1 MSVLAELVSGIGSGA
16 IEVVDL
22 TAPLTERVPVIQLPP
37 PFANTPGFALEEI
50 SRYDERGPAWYW
62 NTIHTGEHVGTHFD
76 APIHWVSGKDKLD
89 VSQVPVRPVASCA
102 RSSTRTRVRPGV
114 VASHDGMI
122 AVAPKPGVA
131 HGDVQVPAS

>member
-1 MSVLAELVSGIGSGA
+1 MRGTGRLVRAQSA
-16 IEVVDL
+16 
-22 TAPLTERVPVIQLPP
+22 T
-37 PFANTPGFALEEI
+37 
-50 SRYDERGPAWYW
+50 
-62 NTIHTGEHVGTHFD
+62 
-76 APIHWVSGKDKLD
+76 